1 LFATNVI
8 LPSLGYIYWPDV
20 TDGSP
25 ELTINCVTLAGSVI
39 GQLLFGWAADK
50 WGRRKLYGLE
60 LALVIFGTLGM
71 AQASSGIENN
81 MNILR
86 WITFYRFVLGVGIGA
101 EYPLSAV
108 ITAE

>member
-1 LFATNVI
+1 V
-8 LPSLGYIYWPDV
+8 GYIYWPNV

-39 GQLLFGWAADK
+39 GQLSFGWAADK

-60 LALVIFGTLGM
+60 LVLVIFGTLGM